1 MVRTRPQ
8 RNVPE
13 GLDDAQRERY
23 ARHLVLPDVGEKGQ
37 VRLLG
42 ASVLVVGAGG
52 LGSPAL
58 LYLSAA
64 GVGKIGIVD
73 HDVVRVSN
81 LQRQIIHSTAMTGDS
96 KVSSAAG
103 RISELNPDVHVEA
116 IEQKLTHENALS
128 IIEGYDVVLDGTD
141 NFDSRYLIGDA
152 CEVLGKPWVFG
163 SIHRFDGQVSTFNL
177 DGGPN
182 YRDLFP
188 ESPPPELAPNCAEAG
203 VLGVLPG
210 LVGTIQATEAIKA
223 ILGIG
228 EPLSGKLLTIDAL
241 TMEMRTLSF
250 SANPDRIRVT
260 SIKALKSGLFMEI
273 SPTDYKSRLD
283 EGWSP
288 FLFDVRRADE
298 EGIVSIDGTDL
309 RIQHLQVP
317 GRIEEIPRD
326 RDVVIYCRTGGRS
339 AAIARFLCESGWSGN
354 LIYNLSGGIHEWSD
368 TVDSSFPK
376 Y

>member
-1 MVRTRPQ
+1 MSD
-8 RNVPE
+8 
-13 GLDDAQRERY
+13 GLDGAQRERY
-23 ARHLVLPDVGEKGQ
+23 ARHLVLPDVGEEGQ
-37 VRLLG
+37 SRLLG

-58 LYLSAA
+58 LYLAAA

-73 HDVVRVSN
+73 LDVVSVSN
-81 LQRQIIHSTAMTGDS
+81 LQRQIIHSTSTIGDS
-96 KVSSAAG
+96 KASSAA
-103 RISELNPDVHVEA
+103 RRVSDLNPDVLVEA
-116 IEQKLTHENALS
+116 IEQRLDHGNALD
-128 IIEGYDVVLDGTD
+128 IIKRYDVVLDGTD

-163 SIHRFDGQVSTFNL
+163 SIHRFDGQVSMFNL

-188 ESPPPELAPNCAEAG
+188 EPPPLEFAPNCAEAG

-228 EPLSGKLLTIDAL
+228 GSLCGKLLTIDAL

-250 SANPDRIRVT
+250 SANPDRVRV
-260 SIKALKSGLFMEI
+260 SSLEKSKGAMFSEI
-273 SPTDYKSRLD
+273 SPKDYVSRL
-283 EGWSP
+283 ENGWAP
-288 FLFDVRRADE
+288 FLLDVRRAE
-298 EGIVSIDGTDL
+298 EEDIVSIAGTDL
-309 RIQHLQVP
+309 RIQHSQVL
-317 GRIEEIPRD
+317 GRIDEIPRD
-326 RDVVIYCRTGGRS
+326 RDVVIYCRVGSRS
-339 AAIARFLCESGWSGN
+339 AAVARFLSEYGRLDNS
-354 LIYNLSGGIHEWSD
+354 IYNLSGGIHAWSE
-368 TVDSSFPK
+368 TVDSSFIK